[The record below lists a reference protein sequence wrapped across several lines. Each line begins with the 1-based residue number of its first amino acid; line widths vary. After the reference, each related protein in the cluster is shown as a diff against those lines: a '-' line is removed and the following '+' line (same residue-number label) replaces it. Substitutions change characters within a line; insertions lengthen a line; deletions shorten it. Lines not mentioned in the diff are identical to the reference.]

1 MIRIALVDD
10 HQLIRDGLRRA
21 CDATED
27 LEVVAEAG
35 SLAEAR
41 TAVAGATPDVVV
53 LDVRLPDGTGLE
65 LAGELRQ
72 ADPTLGIVVLT
83 MDPSE
88 EVLLSALTAGASA
101 LVGKDAPRSD
111 VIDAARRACRSP
123 LTFTA
128 RDLEEVLRRQRRDP
142 TPVPQLSARE
152 REIMALVADG
162 LAAGAIARQ
171 LFISESTIKTHLS
184 RIYSKLG
191 AANRAQAVMRA
202 VKWGLLPSRQVR

>member
-10 HQLIRDGLRRA
+10 HQLIRDGIRRA
-21 CDATED
+21 CDAADD

-35 SLAEAR
+35 TLAEAR
-41 TAVAGATPDVVV
+41 AEVARARPDVVV
-53 LDVRLPDGTGLE
+53 LDVRLPDGTGID
-65 LAGELRQ
+65 LAAELRT

-88 EVLLSALTAGASA
+88 EMLLAALKAGTSA
-101 LVGKDAPRSD
+101 LVGKDAPRTD
-111 VIDAARRACRSP
+111 VVAAARRAHRSP

-128 RDLEEVLRRQRRDP
+128 RGLEEVLCRQRRTP

-171 LFISESTIKTHLS
+171 LFISESTTKTHLS

-202 VKWGLLPSRQVR
+202 VRWGLLPSQEVR

>member
-21 CDATED
+21 CDAAED

-35 SLAEAR
+35 TVAEAR
-41 TAVAGATPDVVV
+41 DAIASARPDVVV
-53 LDVRLPDGTGLE
+53 LDVRMPDGTGIE
-65 LAGELRQ
+65 LATELRQ

-88 EVLLSALTAGASA
+88 EMLLAALKAGASA
-101 LVGKDAPRSD
+101 LVGKDTPRTE
-111 VIDAARRACRSP
+111 VIDAARRAHRSP

-128 RDLEEVLRRQRRDP
+128 RDLDEVLRQQRRDP

-152 REIMALVADG
+152 KEIMALVAEG

-202 VKWGLLPSRQVR
+202 VKWGLLPSQETR